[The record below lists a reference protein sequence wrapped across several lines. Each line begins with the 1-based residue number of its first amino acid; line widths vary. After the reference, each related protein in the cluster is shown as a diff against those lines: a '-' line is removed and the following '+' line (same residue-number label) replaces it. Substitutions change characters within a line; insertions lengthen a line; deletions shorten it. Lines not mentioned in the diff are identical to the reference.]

1 VSWVRKKKKGT
12 DVDEAPQVM
21 TATSLAMSR
30 SSARSSKKQG
40 KKKKKKQTGGAAQ
53 P

>member
-1 VSWVRKKKKGT
+1 MGPLTKKKDT

-30 SSARSSKKQG
+30 SLARSSKK
-40 KKKKKKQTGGAAQ
+40 KKKRKERGGAAQ